1 MCLRGRFVARIVPPM
16 ASFLRVSIALITA
29 AALAACEGKTFAPGT
44 ADETSADSAKQVA
57 EMEKAQSEKEPS
69 DPRKALENLS
79 QDLLDKLKTVA
90 SEEEAAT
97 IEEEIWDAWLVS
109 GSPTVDIMMKR
120 GLEYQES
127 EDQQSARDMFDR
139 ALAIKPEYAEAWN
152 RRALLFFNDG
162 KYDEAIAD
170 LESTITYEPRHFG
183 AWIGLGMIFESIER
197 PEAALKA
204 YRKALEIHPH
214 AAAAQQGER
223 RLSRAVEGMPI

>member
-1 MCLRGRFVARIVPPM
+1 M
-16 ASFLRVSIALITA
+16 ASFLRVSIALMTA
-29 AALAACEGKTFAPGT
+29 AALAACEGKSFAPGT
-44 ADETSADSAKQVA
+44 AQDKPADAAKQLA
-57 EMEKAQSEKEPS
+57 EMEKAQSEKDAN
-69 DPRKALENLS
+69 DPEKALENLS
-79 QDLLDKLKTVA
+79 QDLLDKLKTVG

-109 GSPTVDIMMKR
+109 GSATVDIMMKR

-127 EDQQSARDMFDR
+127 EDVQSARDMFDR
-139 ALAIKPEYAEAWN
+139 AIAIKPEYAEAWN

-162 KYDEAIAD
+162 KYDEAVAD
-170 LESTITYEPRHFG
+170 LESTLTYEPRHFG
-183 AWIGLGMIFESIER
+183 AWIGLGMIFESIDR

-214 AAAAQQGER
+214 AAAAQQGEK

>member
-1 MCLRGRFVARIVPPM
+1 MAGLLRLSV
-16 ASFLRVSIALITA
+16 ALITA

-44 ADETSADSAKQVA
+44 ADGKAGDGAKQLA
-57 EMEKAQSEKEPS
+57 EMEKAQSDKAS
-69 DPRKALENLS
+69 ADPEKALENLS

-109 GSPTVDIMMKR
+109 GSATVDIMMKR

-127 EDQQSARDMFDR
+127 EDAQSARDMFDR
-139 ALAIKPEYAEAWN
+139 AIAVKPDYAEAWN

-170 LESTITYEPRHFG
+170 LESTLTYEPRHFG
-183 AWIGLGMIFESIER
+183 AWIGLGMIFESIDR
-197 PEAALKA
+197 PDAALKA

-223 RLSRAVEGMPI
+223 RLSRVVEGMPI

>member
-1 MCLRGRFVARIVPPM
+1 M
-16 ASFLRVSIALITA
+16 ASFLRVSIALLTA

-44 ADETSADSAKQVA
+44 ADGEPKDAAKQLA
-57 EMEKAQSEKEPS
+57 EMEKAQSGKTDPADAEKE
-69 DPRKALENLS
+69 LGNLS
-79 QDLLDKLKTVA
+79 QELLDKLKSVA

-127 EDQQSARDMFDR
+127 EDAQSARDMFDR
-139 ALAIKPEYAEAWN
+139 AIAVKPDYAEAWN

-170 LESTITYEPRHFG
+170 LESTLQYEPRHFG
-183 AWIGLGMIFESIER
+183 AWIGLGMIFESIDR

-214 AAAAQQGER
+214 AAAAQQGEK
-223 RLSRAVEGMPI
+223 RLSRIVEGMPI

>member
-1 MCLRGRFVARIVPPM
+1 M
-16 ASFLRVSIALITA
+16 ASFLRVSIALMTA

-44 ADETSADSAKQVA
+44 ADEKAGDGAKEVA
-57 EMEKAQSEKEPS
+57 EMEKAQSEK
-69 DPRKALENLS
+69 DPADPQKALENLS

-127 EDQQSARDMFDR
+127 EDSQAARDMFDR
-139 ALAIKPEYAEAWN
+139 AISIKPDYAEAWN

-197 PEAALKA
+197 PDAALKA

-214 AAAAQQGER
+214 AAAAQQGEK
-223 RLSRAVEGMPI
+223 RLSRVVEGMPI

>member
-1 MCLRGRFVARIVPPM
+1 M
-16 ASFLRVSIALITA
+16 ASFLRVSIALIAA

-44 ADETSADSAKQVA
+44 ADGKAGDGAGQLA
-57 EMEKAQSEKEPS
+57 EMEKAQSEKDAN
-69 DPRKALENLS
+69 DPQKALENLS

-109 GSPTVDIMMKR
+109 GSATVDIMMKR

-139 ALAIKPEYAEAWN
+139 AIAIKPEYAEAWN

-162 KYDEAIAD
+162 KYDEAVAD
-170 LESTITYEPRHFG
+170 LESTLTYEPRHFG
-183 AWIGLGMIFESIER
+183 AWIGLGMIFESIDR
-197 PEAALKA
+197 PEAALMA

-214 AAAAQQGER
+214 AAAAQQGEK
-223 RLSRAVEGMPI
+223 RLSRVVEGMPI

>member
-1 MCLRGRFVARIVPPM
+1 M
-16 ASFLRVSIALITA
+16 ASFLRVSIALLTA

-44 ADETSADSAKQVA
+44 ADGKPKDAAKQLA
-57 EMEKAQSEKEPS
+57 EMEKAQSGKAADDAEKE
-69 DPRKALENLS
+69 LGNLS
-79 QDLLDKLKTVA
+79 QELLDKLKAVA

-127 EDQQSARDMFDR
+127 QDAQSARDMFDR
-139 ALAIKPEYAEAWN
+139 AIAVKPDYAEAWN

-170 LESTITYEPRHFG
+170 LESTLTYEPRHFG
-183 AWIGLGMIFESIER
+183 AWIGLGMIFESIDR

-204 YRKALEIHPH
+204 YRRALEIHPH
-214 AAAAQQGER
+214 AAAAQQGEK
-223 RLSRAVEGMPI
+223 RLSRIVEGMPI

>member
-1 MCLRGRFVARIVPPM
+1 M
-16 ASFLRVSIALITA
+16 AGFLRVSVALIAA
-29 AALAACEGKTFAPGT
+29 AALASCEGKTFAPGT
-44 ADETSADSAKQVA
+44 ADGKPEEGARQLA
-57 EMEKAQSEKEPS
+57 EMEKAQSEKDAN
-69 DPRKALENLS
+69 DPEKALENLS
-79 QDLLDKLKTVA
+79 QDLLDKLKTVG

-109 GSPTVDIMMKR
+109 GSATVDIMMKR

-127 EDQQSARDMFDR
+127 QDAQSARDMFDR
-139 ALAIKPEYAEAWN
+139 AIAVKPDYAEAWN

-162 KYDEAIAD
+162 KYDEAVAD
-170 LESTITYEPRHFG
+170 LESTLTYEPRHFG
-183 AWIGLGMIFESIER
+183 AWIGLGMIFESIDR

-214 AAAAQQGER
+214 AAAAQQGEK

>member
-1 MCLRGRFVARIVPPM
+1 MPARLRL
-16 ASFLRVSIALITA
+16 SVSLIAI
-29 AALAACEGKTFAPGT
+29 AALAAACGRSFAPGT
-44 ADETSADSAKQVA
+44 AEEGAGGEKQVA
-57 EMEKAQSEKEPS
+57 ALDGAAQSESGVS
-69 DPRKALENLS
+69 DPQKALENLS
-79 QDLLDKLKTVA
+79 QELLDKLEIIESDA
-90 SEEEAAT
+90 EAAT

-109 GSPTVDIMMKR
+109 GSATVDIMMKR

-127 EDQQSARDMFDR
+127 ADAESARDMFDR
-139 ALAIKPEYAEAWN
+139 AIAIKPDYAEAWN

-170 LESTITYEPRHFG
+170 LESTLTYEPRHFG

-214 AAAAQQGER
+214 AAAAKQGEAR
-223 RLSRAVEGMPI
+223 MSRIVEGMPI